1 MPDFLKRFFAG
12 EATLQDKCLIA
23 LAFEEEQK
31 RRNPDE
37 EKKSLIDIYRERK
50 ANKQ

>member
-1 MPDFLKRFFAG
+1 MPDFIKRFWDG
-12 EATLQDKCLIA
+12 EATMQDMCMIA